1 MNKFKV
7 LKEICEEHAV
17 GLVYLF
23 GSQAQ
28 AGLKLLQGEELPPA
42 DPMTDVDVG
51 LVFITGLREPRYRY
65 RLYAELYN
73 SLEDLF
79 RPYPLDLVFLQENHS
94 VFQAEALTGK
104 CIYAVSETFREEY
117 ELRILA
123 RAADFRPI
131 LERFLA
137 ERLEEI

>member
-1 MNKFKV
+1 MNRFKI
-7 LKEICEEHAV
+7 LKEICEEHGV
-17 GLVYLF
+17 SLVYLF
-23 GSQAQ
+23 GSQAE
-28 AGLKLLQGEELPPA
+28 AGLRLLQGEGLPSA
-42 DPMTDVDVG
+42 EPMTDMDVG
-51 LVFITGLREPRYRY
+51 LVFAAGLPEPPHRY
-65 RLYAELYN
+65 RLYAALYN

-79 RPYPLDLVFLQENHS
+79 RPYPLDLVFLQENHA

-123 RAADFRPI
+123 RAADFRPV

-137 ERLEEI
+137 ERLEEV